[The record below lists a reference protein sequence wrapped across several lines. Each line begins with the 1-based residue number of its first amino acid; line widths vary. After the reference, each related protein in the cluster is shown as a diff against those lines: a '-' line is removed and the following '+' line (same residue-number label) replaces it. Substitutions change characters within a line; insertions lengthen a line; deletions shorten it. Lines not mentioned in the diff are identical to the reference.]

1 MMKRALHVATLFIAA
16 GALQARAQSQLAV
29 RQVRRIEHFTTD
41 SLASAAT
48 VVALRDGHI
57 YVNDI
62 VGRRVLF
69 FDSTL
74 AHSIVVADTTSAT
87 ANAYGARPGRL
98 IAFRGDSALFI
109 DPTAL
114 SMFVLGPAGTIA
126 RVMAVPRPSEV
137 SSLIGLTHTP
147 GIDGQNRLVYYDG
160 PIPAPTYWRLGPGDP
175 VTPELRARVN
185 TSVDSGALVA
195 VALDTRRVDTLASV
209 RIPRVRT
216 AIVADAQGGLASIET
231 TPDAL
236 PVTDD
241 WAVLTDGSI
250 AIVRGRDL
258 HIDWIGGDGTRTS
271 TPKLPFDWQRLD
283 DTRKEVLID
292 SAVAVLQGTMDKVM
306 SPRPPSPGA
315 TGGSSNSR
323 GGTGRGSTGAAQPP
337 ARASNQSTGPGALA
351 PLVAVRPAP
360 SDLADYVPPF
370 AILPG
375 NAGGGAIRADADN
388 ELWIRTT
395 AVADG
400 RPVYDVVNRQ
410 GRLVDRV
417 QVPAFR
423 TVAGFGP
430 GVVYLAVKDAAGAVH
445 VERARVR

>member
-1 MMKRALHVATLFIAA
+1 MKRALQLTILLIATRAHA
-16 GALQARAQSQLAV
+16 GAQSQPSI
-29 RQVRRIEHFTTD
+29 RQVTRVEHFTTD
-41 SLASAAT
+41 SLSSAAT

-62 VGRRVLF
+62 GGRRVLF

-74 AHSIVVADTTSAT
+74 AHPVVVADTTSAT
-87 ANAYGARPGRL
+87 ANAYGTRPGRL

-109 DPTAL
+109 DPMAL

-126 RVMAVPRPSEV
+126 RVMAVPRPSDV
-137 SSLIGLTHTP
+137 PDLIALTHTS
-147 GIDGQNRLVYYDG
+147 GVDAQNRLVYYNG

-185 TSVDSGALVA
+185 TNVDSGPVIA
-195 VALDTRRVDTLASV
+195 VALDPRRVDTLASV

-216 AIVADAQGGLASIET
+216 TLVTDAQGGLASIET
-231 TPDAL
+231 TPDPL

-258 HIDWIGGDGTRTS
+258 HIDWIGADGTRAS

-283 DTRKEVLID
+283 DARKAALID
-292 SAVAVLQGTMDKVM
+292 SAVAVLQTTMDKIT
-306 SPRPPSPGA
+306 SPQASSSGASGSGRGGASRGSSGA
-315 TGGSSNSR
+315 TQPPPRTPNKSR
-323 GGTGRGSTGAAQPP
+323 GA
-337 ARASNQSTGPGALA
+337 GALA
-351 PLVAVRPAP
+351 PLVAVRPAS
-360 SDLADYVPPF
+360 SDVPDYQPPF
-370 AILPG
+370 AVLPG

-410 GRLVDRV
+410 GQLVDRL

-445 VERARVR
+445 VERVRFR